1 METTI
6 VYWAYIGIMEKN
18 METTI
23 LYRGTTGKMDKNM
36 DTTIEGSGFTVMEFR
51 ASGLGF
57 HSRPS
62 NLEVLKGRTITQK
75 NTDKTTYTLYSMQP
89 VVW

>member
-1 METTI
+1 METT
-6 VYWAYIGIMEKN
+6 
-18 METTI
+18 T
-23 LYRGTTGKMDKNM
+23 LYRGTTGIMDKNM

-62 NLEVLKGRTITQK
+62 NIELLIGRTITQ
-75 NTDKTTYTLYSMQP
+75 NIRTRQRILYTLCNLLSGD
-89 VVW
+89 